1 VHPFVHEERSL
12 DADVGHD
19 HEADRHRRP
28 PDLGEDPRD
37 TARWAVEDQ
46 HPGLDA
52 RRHEGEPAEHE
63 TEQRVRQRPHEAEH
77 GEHLVHSGGTARA
90 PRSLDRPRTRAACRG
105 PTQLQGY
112 PRPVMTDT
120 TRPVEGARLEV
131 PPIAT
136 ELGERFAAA
145 GFELYLVGGVVRDM
159 LLRRTEG
166 GQELDMATSAT
177 PHETMRVLKGWADR
191 RYMVGVRFGT
201 VGAAKDD
208 RLLEIT
214 TFREEV
220 YHEDHRKPSV
230 TFAKD
235 IRTDLSRRDFTIN
248 AMALRLPEGEFLD
261 PFGGVRDLAA
271 KRLDTP
277 LDPEVAF
284 SDDPLRM
291 LRAARF
297 VSQLDVAP
305 TERVVGAVASLRDRL
320 DIVSRERIRWEL
332 DKLLTGERPA
342 RGLELMVDTG
352 LSETFVP
359 ELSALRLEQDPVH
372 RHKDVLHHTFAVVE
386 RCRHR
391 TDLTLRLAALLH
403 DVGKP
408 KTRSITPEGVQFHH
422 HEVVGARMAE
432 DILRRLRYPND
443 IVQEV
448 RRLVELHLRFHGYGE
463 GWTDSAVR
471 RYVRDAGPLLDRLN
485 QLTRADVTTG
495 NRFKAKQFQAL
506 MDDLEERIARLAEEE
521 NLEAMRPALD
531 GRQIMEHLGIE
542 PGPLVGQARQ
552 FLMEQRL
559 DRGPMSDEDAYAL
572 LDAWAAE
579 RGLR

>member
-1 VHPFVHEERSL
+1 
-12 DADVGHD
+12 
-19 HEADRHRRP
+19 
-28 PDLGEDPRD
+28 
-37 TARWAVEDQ
+37 
-46 HPGLDA
+46 
-52 RRHEGEPAEHE
+52 
-63 TEQRVRQRPHEAEH
+63 
-77 GEHLVHSGGTARA
+77 
-90 PRSLDRPRTRAACRG
+90 
-105 PTQLQGY
+105 
-112 PRPVMTDT
+112 MTDT
-120 TRPVEGARLEV
+120 TRPVVGARLEV
-131 PPIAT
+131 PPLAI

-159 LLRRTEG
+159 LLGRTEG
-166 GQELDMATSAT
+166 GQELDMSTSAT
-177 PHETMRVLKGWADR
+177 PSETMRVLKGWADR
-191 RYMVGVRFGT
+191 RYTVGVRFGT
-201 VGAAKDD
+201 IGAAKDD
-208 RLLEIT
+208 MLFEIT

-220 YHEDHRKPSV
+220 YHEEHRKPSV

-235 IRTDLSRRDFTIN
+235 VDTDLSRRDFTIN
-248 AMALRLPEGEFLD
+248 AMAVRLPEGEFVD

-277 LDPEVAF
+277 LDPELAF

-291 LRAARF
+291 VRAARF
-297 VSQLDVAP
+297 VSQLDVEPA
-305 TERVVGAVASLRDRL
+305 TRVVEAIARMRDRV

-332 DKLLTGERPA
+332 DKLLTGERVG

-352 LSETFVP
+352 LSDTFLP

-372 RHKDVLHHTFAVVE
+372 KHKDVLHHTYAVVE
-386 RCRHR
+386 NCDRR
-391 TDLTLRLAALLH
+391 DLVLRLAALLH

-408 KTRSITPEGVQFHH
+408 KTRTITPEGVQFHH

-432 DILRRLRYPND
+432 DILRRLRYPNEIAQD
-443 IVQEV
+443 V

-485 QLTRADVTTG
+485 QLTRADVTTA
-495 NRFKAKQFQAL
+495 NRFKAKQFRAL

-521 NLEAMRPALD
+521 NLEAMRPPLD
-531 GRQIMEHLGIE
+531 GRQIMEHLDLE
-542 PGPLVGQARQ
+542 PGPLVGQARE

-559 DRGPMSDEDAYAL
+559 EHGLIPEAEAYAM